1 MPKSYYPCFLNV
13 LRYRDG
19 AETEQHFLHRTING
33 LQISSERQSNRCQQ
47 VGMEIVTDPRAAR
60 QYVLWCLHAEGMI
73 ERWLIKGRS
82 ETSHVLRLYKINI
95 NAVSRALFQWSGGDA
110 NRFFFFLLGLM
121 VLQVLI

>member
-1 MPKSYYPCFLNV
+1 MFPECL
-13 LRYRDG
+13 LYRDG

-73 ERWLIKGRS
+73 ERWLTKVGQKLHMYCGFIK
-82 ETSHVLRLYKINI
+82 LI
-95 NAVSRALFQWSGGDA
+95 
-110 NRFFFFLLGLM
+110 LLP
-121 VLQVLI
+121 